1 MRLGKRQK
9 AKAEIPTCSM
19 ADIAFLLIIFFMVT
33 TVFRVEIGL
42 LVELPRA
49 TAVVKLPR
57 KNIVHIWI
65 SDKEIISIDD
75 MFTPLGSISWPMSQK
90 LMVNR
95 DIIVSLLTDQNA
107 SYGVMADV
115 FDELKD
121 AGALKVS
128 LGAKKKRG
136 G

>member
-1 MRLGKRQK
+1 MRMGKLQK

-33 TVFRVEIGL
+33 TVFRAEIGL
-42 LVELPRA
+42 LVELPKA
-49 TAVVKLPR
+49 SAAQKLPR
-57 KNIVHIWI
+57 KDIVHIWI
-65 SDKEIISIDD
+65 NSDEMISIDD
-75 MFTPLGSISWPMSQK
+75 MITPLGSISWPMSQK
-90 LMVNR
+90 LMVNPG
-95 DIIVSLLTDQNA
+95 IIVSLLTDQNA
-107 SYGVMADV
+107 SYGVAADV
-115 FDELKD
+115 FDELKE

>member
-1 MRLGKRQK
+1 MRVGRLQR

-33 TVFRVEIGL
+33 TVFRAEIGL

-49 TAVVKLPR
+49 SAAEKLPR

-65 SDKEIISIDD
+65 SEEEQISMDD

-90 LMVNR
+90 LMVNPNV
-95 DIIVSLLTDQNA
+95 IVSMLTDQNA
-107 SYGVMADV
+107 SYGVAADV